1 MLDKHE
7 RQALDE
13 IERQLSADDPGF
25 TSRFGRTSNR
35 VVVRRAWRALG
46 MACAVLSVVALALG
60 ALGQFL
66 ITALLAAVLLGLR
79 DYTVRAL

>member
-7 RQALDE
+7 RQALEE

-25 TSRFGRTSNR
+25 TSRFGRSR
-35 VVVRRAWRALG
+35 RREAVRRAWRVLG
-46 MACAVLSVVALALG
+46 LTCAVLSVVALALG

-66 ITALLAAVLLGLR
+66 VTALLAALLLGLR
-79 DYTVRAL
+79 DFAVRAL